1 MSIKKLFYL
10 LIISLVC
17 NHISAKVTEIPYTQ
31 LPTGQLVIELYLDNI
46 ELPQLFIVETSGGNF
61 IRNDINFRLNTIGI
75 DTLKSNY
82 TFNKVKIGGREFKKI
97 NFKSKLTLGKRSKFA
112 FPDAIIGTV
121 GPELFKDR
129 IVQFDFNKQIIKI
142 ADSKTD
148 LNLSETTP
156 IVHFS
161 NSFINR
167 MPVFDIK
174 PINHERQLV
183 DIEVSIPLGINLA
196 WIGEAQRLKYT
207 NLTDMT
213 PYRIKLDD
221 IQTIDVF
228 EMTIKELYFEN
239 SIVFYNIPI
248 TYCNEIRPIIGY
260 QFLRNYI
267 TTFDFKNNLLYLQ
280 PNTLIGTNWLSE
292 NQ

>member
-46 ELPQLFIVETSGGNF
+46 ESPQLFIVETSGGNF
-61 IRNDINFRLNTIGI
+61 IRNDINFRLNTLGI

-82 TFNKVKIGGREFKKI
+82 TFNKVNIGGREFKKI

-161 NSFINR
+161 NSFINK

-239 SIVFYNIPI
+239 SIVFYNVPI
-248 TYCNEIRPIIGY
+248 SYCNEIRPIIGY